1 MGKREIVKKV
11 SKNFYV
17 ERKADGTFKKWT
29 RIGKSLKA
37 DRRKIAKKKVKSGYG
52 HLGDHNHK

>member
-11 SKNFYV
+11 SKKFYV
-17 ERKADGTFKKWT
+17 ERKANGTFKKWT
-29 RIGKSLKA
+29 RVGKSLKA

-52 HLGDHNHK
+52 HLGDRK